1 MSYFQVRI
9 LIFIKENIA
18 PGLLIN
24 LLAPNFNVAC
34 FKIVKEEEPM
44 KKLTEEDIKNRYIT
58 PAIERAGW
66 AKEQVFMEHFFT
78 NGQVIVRGNKVTR
91 GKQKKADYL
100 LTRKEGH
107 RPLAIVEAKDADHS
121 VGEGIQQAMEYAGIL
136 NIPFAYS
143 SNGCG
148 FIEHDYFTGAEKEL
162 SLDQFPSESELW
174 ERYLTGRNIDQKQ
187 ERIIEEPDHF
197 DFFTQKKPRYYQR
210 IAIDKT
216 IEAIAKGQQRV
227 LLVMA
232 TGTGKTFTAFQ
243 IIWKLLKTKTVRR
256 VLYLA
261 DRNILIDQ
269 TMQQDF
275 RPFEKIMTKIQD
287 RKLDSSYEVY
297 MSLYHQLSGDNG
309 SEPFREFQPEFFD
322 LIIVD
327 ECHRGSAK
335 EESQWRRILDYFSSA
350 IHIGM
355 TATPKETK
363 EISNITYFG
372 DPVYTYSLKQGINDG
387 FLAPYK
393 VIRIGL
399 DKDLEGWRPYKG
411 QLDVNGNEIE
421 DREYNVKDFDRN
433 LIIDERT
440 KAVAN
445 RITKWL
451 AANGRFSKTIVFC
464 VDIKH
469 ADRMSQALIN
479 ENKHLVVENRKYI
492 MRISGDSP
500 EGKAQLDYFI
510 DVNEQYPALVTTSK
524 LMTTGVDVKTCKLIV
539 LDSNINSMT
548 EFKQTI
554 GRGTRLYPEYG
565 KEYFTIMDFRNV
577 CRLFADPDFDG
588 DPVVIIDAGDGGDNW
603 DPKEDETD
611 PLLFD
616 DKEIEDGEEAL
627 GDLSRVGTSLRDKP
641 DIKIRVNG
649 VDVTIINERVQYCDI
664 NGKLITE
671 SIKDYS
677 KRNILDEYA
686 TLDDF
691 LNAWT
696 NTEQKKAIIEELES
710 RGVLLDAL
718 KEESG
723 KDLDDFDLIL
733 HIAYDKK
740 PLTKKERVEHVKKK
754 GYLYKYSGLCQEV
767 LSAHLEKYMDEGIS
781 ELEDTRILDNSPFDR
796 IGSPKRIANL
806 FGGKEAYLRAVK
818 ELERA
823 IYEAA

>member
-1 MSYFQVRI
+1 
-9 LIFIKENIA
+9 
-18 PGLLIN
+18 
-24 LLAPNFNVAC
+24 
-34 FKIVKEEEPM
+34 M
-44 KKLTEEDIKNRYIT
+44 KKLTEEDVKNRYIT

-66 AKEQVFMEHFFT
+66 TKEQVFMEYFFT

-100 LTRKEGH
+100 LIHKDGH

-148 FIEHDYFTGAEKEL
+148 FIEHDYFTGAETEL
-162 SLDQFPSESELW
+162 SMDQFPSENELW
-174 ERYLTGRNIDQKQ
+174 KRYLTGKNIDQKQ

-197 DFFTQKKPRYYQR
+197 DVLSQKKPRYYQR
-210 IAIDKT
+210 VAIDKT
-216 IEAIAKGQQRV
+216 VEAIAKGQRRV

-243 IIWKLLKTKTVRR
+243 IIWKLLKTKTVKR

-287 RKLDSSYEVY
+287 RTLDSSYEVY
-297 MSLYHQLSGDNG
+297 MSLYQQLSGDNG

-335 EESQWRRILDYFSSA
+335 EESQWRRILDYFSTA

-363 EISNITYFG
+363 EVSNITYFG
-372 DPVYTYSLKQGINDG
+372 DPIYTYSLKQGINDG

-411 QLDVNGNEIE
+411 QVDVNGNEIE

-451 AANGRFSKTIVFC
+451 VANGRFSKTIIFC
-464 VDIKH
+464 VDIEH
-469 ADRMSQALIN
+469 AERMRQALIN
-479 ENKHLVVENRKYI
+479 ENKDLVAENPKYI
-492 MRISGDSP
+492 MRITGDSP

-510 DVNEQYPALVTTSK
+510 DVSERYPALVTTSK

-539 LDSNINSMT
+539 LDNNINSIT
-548 EFKQTI
+548 EFKQII

-588 DPVVIIDAGDGGDNW
+588 DPVVVIDAGDGGDNW
-603 DPKEDETD
+603 DPKKDETG

-616 DKEIEDGEEAL
+616 DQEIEDDRETLE
-627 GDLSRVGTSLRDKP
+627 DLSRVGTPLGDKP
-641 DIKIRVNG
+641 DIKKIRVNG
-649 VDVTIINERVQYCDI
+649 VEVTIINERVQYCDI

-671 SIKDYS
+671 SIEDYS
-677 KRNILDEYA
+677 KRNILDEFA
-686 TLDDF
+686 TLDEF

-696 NTEQKKAIIEELES
+696 NTGKKNAIIEELES

-740 PLTKKERVEHVKKK
+740 PLTKRERVEHVKKK

-767 LSAHLEKYMDEGIS
+767 LSALLEKYMDEGIS

-796 IGSPKRIANL
+796 IGSPKKIADL

-818 ELERA
+818 ELEKA